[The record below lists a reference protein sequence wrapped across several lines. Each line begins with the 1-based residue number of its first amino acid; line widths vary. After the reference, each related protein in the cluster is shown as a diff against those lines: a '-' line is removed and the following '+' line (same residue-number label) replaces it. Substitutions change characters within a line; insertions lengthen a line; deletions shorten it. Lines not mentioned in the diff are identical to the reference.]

1 MRLPAAWFRPREQPI
16 VHKRSDFVLPKH
28 RTLQQAVED
37 GQLLLA
43 YAARAGLGVDQGLV
57 KTIVNAKTFLDD
69 GAAEGASNEAE
80 AEFWSALDK
89 LARHVRPASIASI
102 RATTELYQDQSVV
115 RYWTSFFTRRG
126 SRERLVSDAIVAVRR
141 TRFWSLVWLFVLLLA
156 QIYWVIGSTV
166 TKDIPNLLKKAD
178 ELVEAKSGLKKKA
191 IAEKREPADDP
202 EIQEL
207 EAELDKLN
215 EEMGTNYEI
224 LEKWNRVWQIPVSL
238 LGRIEKPLS
247 GGSPTNTFT
256 NAPLPYTRLQ
266 KSLITAQFTLTAMT
280 LYLLPLLYGLL
291 GAFTFVLRS
300 LSIET
305 QRLTYSRASNTKY
318 RLRIYMGALAGL
330 VVVWFVPVESA
341 QTSTT
346 FLKALTP
353 LALAFLAGY
362 SVEILFAGLDR
373 LVNAFTHTEAERP
386 SR

>member
-1 MRLPAAWFRPREQPI
+1 M
-16 VHKRSDFVLPKH
+16 HKRSESALPMH
-28 RTLQQAVED
+28 RTLQHAVED

-43 YAARAGLGVDQGLV
+43 YASRAGLGTDQGIV
-57 KTIVNAKTFLDD
+57 KTIVNAKKLLDD
-69 GAAEGASNEAE
+69 GAAEDASNEAE

-102 RATTELYQDQSVV
+102 RATTELYPDQSVV
-115 RYWTSFFTRRG
+115 RYWASFFTRRG
-126 SRERLVSDAIVAVRR
+126 GRERLVSDAIIAVRR
-141 TRFWSLVWLFVLLLA
+141 TRFWSLVWLLVLLLA

-166 TKDIPNLLKKAD
+166 TKDIPNLLQKAD
-178 ELVEAKSGLKKKA
+178 GLVEAKNGLEKKV

-202 EIQEL
+202 DIQGL
-207 EAELDKLN
+207 EAELDKVN

-224 LEKWNRVWQIPVSL
+224 LEKWNKVWQLPVSL
-238 LGRIEKPLS
+238 LGWIEKLLS
-247 GGSPTNTFT
+247 GGSPANTFANT
-256 NAPLPYTRLQ
+256 PGPYTRLQ

-341 QTSTT
+341 PTSTT

-373 LVNAFTHTEAERP
+373 LVNAFTHTEAEKP